1 MAKTILIVEDDLEIQ
16 DLLSFTVS
24 RAGFESKP
32 VNSSEEAIRSL
43 DSSIPELIIADWMLP
58 GMNGIDLARFIRS
71 DDLLKDIPIIMLTA
85 LGEESSKLRSFEIGV
100 DDYVTKPFSPN
111 ELIARIKA
119 ILRRTGVR
127 RNKELDL
134 AGIKLDLTSQRLFA
148 NGKEVKISPTEFK
161 LLELFMKYPNRAFD
175 RSQLLDRV
183 WGRGVF
189 LDDRTVDVHVL
200 RLRKTK
206 TGRMR
211 SPHRNSSRRW
221 LSVGGIVE
229 QH

>member
-189 LDDRTVDVHVL
+189 LDDRTVEVHGL
-200 RLRKTK
+200 RLRKTLK
-206 TGRMR
+206 
-211 SPHRNSSRRW
+211 P
-221 LSVGGIVE
+221 VGCDHLIETVRGVGYRLAAL
-229 QH
+229 

>member
-16 DLLSFTVS
+16 ELLSFTVS

-43 DSSIPELIIADWMLP
+43 DGSIPELIIADWMLP

-127 RNKELDL
+127 RNK
-134 AGIKLDLTSQRLFA
+134 
-148 NGKEVKISPTEFK
+148 
-161 LLELFMKYPNRAFD
+161 
-175 RSQLLDRV
+175 
-183 WGRGVF
+183 
-189 LDDRTVDVHVL
+189 
-200 RLRKTK
+200 
-206 TGRMR
+206 
-211 SPHRNSSRRW
+211 
-221 LSVGGIVE
+221 
-229 QH
+229 

>member
-43 DSSIPELIIADWMLP
+43 DGSIPELIIADWMLP

-71 DDLLKDIPIIMLTA
+71 DDLLKDVPIIMLTA

-134 AGIKLDLTSQRLFA
+134 AGIKLDLTSQKLFA

-200 RLRKTK
+200 RLRKILKPLGCDHLIETVR
-206 TGRMR
+206 G
-211 SPHRNSSRRW
+211 
-221 LSVGGIVE
+221 VGYRLAA
-229 QH
+229 

>member
-71 DDLLKDIPIIMLTA
+71 DDLLKDPIIMLTA

-100 DDYVTKPFSPN
+100 DDYVTK
-111 ELIARIKA
+111 
-119 ILRRTGVR
+119 
-127 RNKELDL
+127 
-134 AGIKLDLTSQRLFA
+134 LF
-148 NGKEVKISPTEFK
+148 E
-161 LLELFMKYPNRAFD
+161 
-175 RSQLLDRV
+175 
-183 WGRGVF
+183 
-189 LDDRTVDVHVL
+189 
-200 RLRKTK
+200 
-206 TGRMR
+206 
-211 SPHRNSSRRW
+211 
-221 LSVGGIVE
+221 
-229 QH
+229 

>member
-16 DLLSFTVS
+16 ELLSFTVS

-43 DSSIPELIIADWMLP
+43 DGSIPELIIADWMLP

-71 DDLLKDIPIIMLTA
+71 DDLLKDVPIIMLTA

-134 AGIKLDLTSQRLFA
+134 AGIKLDLTSQKLFA

-200 RLRKTK
+200 RLRKILKPLGCDHLIETVR
-206 TGRMR
+206 G
-211 SPHRNSSRRW
+211 
-221 LSVGGIVE
+221 VGYRLAA
-229 QH
+229 

>member
-16 DLLSFTVS
+16 ELLSFTVS

-43 DSSIPELIIADWMLP
+43 DGSIPELIIADWMLP

-119 ILRRTGVR
+119 ILRRSGVQ

-134 AGIKLDLTSQRLFA
+134 AGIKLDLTSQKLFA

-200 RLRKTK
+200 RLRKILKPLGCDHLIETVR
-206 TGRMR
+206 G
-211 SPHRNSSRRW
+211 
-221 LSVGGIVE
+221 VGYRLAA
-229 QH
+229 

>member
-200 RLRKTK
+200 RLRKTLK
-206 TGRMR
+206 
-211 SPHRNSSRRW
+211 P
-221 LSVGGIVE
+221 VGFDHLIETVRGVGYRLAA
-229 QH
+229 

>member
-24 RAGFESKP
+24 RAGFKSKP

-100 DDYVTKPFSPN
+100 RSSEAEGAQMNFGSF
-111 ELIARIKA
+111 
-119 ILRRTGVR
+119 
-127 RNKELDL
+127 L
-134 AGIKLDLTSQRLFA
+134 A
-148 NGKEVKISPTEFK
+148 
-161 LLELFMKYPNRAFD
+161 
-175 RSQLLDRV
+175 
-183 WGRGVF
+183 
-189 LDDRTVDVHVL
+189 
-200 RLRKTK
+200 
-206 TGRMR
+206 
-211 SPHRNSSRRW
+211 
-221 LSVGGIVE
+221 
-229 QH
+229 

>member
-119 ILRRTGVR
+119 ILRRTGVH

-148 NGKEVKISPTEFK
+148 NGKEV
-161 LLELFMKYPNRAFD
+161 
-175 RSQLLDRV
+175 
-183 WGRGVF
+183 
-189 LDDRTVDVHVL
+189 
-200 RLRKTK
+200 
-206 TGRMR
+206 
-211 SPHRNSSRRW
+211 
-221 LSVGGIVE
+221 
-229 QH
+229 

>member
-189 LDDRTVDVHVL
+189 LDDRTVDVHVR
-200 RLRKTK
+200 RLRKTLK
-206 TGRMR
+206 
-211 SPHRNSSRRW
+211 P
-221 LSVGGIVE
+221 VGCDHLIETVRGVGYRLAAL
-229 QH
+229 

>member
-200 RLRKTK
+200 RLRKTN
-206 TGRMR
+206 R
-211 SPHRNSSRRW
+211 
-221 LSVGGIVE
+221 
-229 QH
+229 